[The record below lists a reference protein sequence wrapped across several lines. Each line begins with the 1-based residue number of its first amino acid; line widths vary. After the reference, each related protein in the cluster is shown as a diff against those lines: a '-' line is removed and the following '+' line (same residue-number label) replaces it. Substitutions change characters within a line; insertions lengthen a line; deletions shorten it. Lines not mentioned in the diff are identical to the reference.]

1 MWKCQHDVQEFSRSL
16 VRAWHADFFQ
26 PNNVFTCGTH
36 GKVKMMLDNDQ
47 GALQELDKANVFE
60 PNNAFTLKMNENV
73 K

>member
-1 MWKCQHDVQEFSRSL
+1 
-16 VRAWHADFFQ
+16 
-26 PNNVFTCGTH
+26 
-36 GKVKMMLDNDQ
+36 MMLDNDQ